1 MVKLR
6 EDFAFVQDFG
16 ALRAISLLD
25 GHKLERFLLAGFV
38 NNGVLAAAFLL
49 ADVVVVHLNL
59 SMG

>member
-16 ALRAISLLD
+16 ALRAISLLN

-38 NNGVLAAAFLL
+38 DDGVLAAAFLL
-49 ADVVVVHLNL
+49 ADMVVVHLNL